1 MFALL
6 RAAVPLFVAMVT
18 GMVGSLVVTS
28 VLGKHDTVTLAA
40 FAVMTA
46 VLNPAT
52 AAVQGA
58 LRGLGPF
65 VAPHREEPAAAVP
78 IVRDARWL
86 SLATGAVGALAVLC
100 VPLLAEAAGVP
111 AEAVRELGLL
121 PYFLAASVMVF
132 ASTGGTSTILI
143 ALGRNS
149 HVLWPSLTAAVLLSV
164 LAAVLVPS
172 LGLTGVG
179 LAWLT
184 SGTAAAIVSIFNL
197 RRAFGRA
204 IGQARPRMGE
214 IVRLARVS
222 IPLAATVLIKFG
234 VLGVVTFAASTT
246 STRDTA
252 AHAVL
257 TTLTGIMLVAAVA
270 VAQAAVPDVA
280 RARDAAE
287 ARRAARTATLLAMMG
302 AGAGALLLLV
312 FGAQIMTGFSDDQA
326 VRERVLALLPL
337 MLLSSLFDAAQAV
350 KGTGLTALKRS
361 SASLRYFA
369 IGYGLLVL
377 AAVPVAR
384 TWGIA
389 GLWVAM
395 AMANGLLVVLQG
407 LGFHRHSAKVGAA
420 DQEGPGSDVA
430 SRQTRKV

>member
-1 MFALL
+1 MIVLL

-18 GMVGSLVVTS
+18 GTVGSLVVTS
-28 VLGKHDTVTLAA
+28 VLGRHDTVTLAA

-52 AAVQGA
+52 AAIQGA

-65 VAPHREEPAAAVP
+65 VAPHREDPAAAVP

-86 SLATGAVGALAVLC
+86 SLATGAVGAVAVLC
-100 VPLLAEAAGVP
+100 VPLLAGATGVP
-111 AEAVRELGLL
+111 GEVVNELGLL
-121 PYFLAASVMVF
+121 PYFLAGYLLVF

-143 ALGRNS
+143 ALGRNPQ
-149 HVLWPSLTAAVLLSV
+149 VLWASLTAAGLLSV
-164 LAAVLVPS
+164 LAAALVPP

-179 LAWLT
+179 LAWLI
-184 SGTAAAIVSIFNL
+184 SGTVAALVATFNL
-197 RRAFGRA
+197 RQAFGQG
-204 IGQARPRMGE
+204 IGQSRPRVGE

-246 STRDTA
+246 GTRDTA

-257 TTLTGIMLVAAVA
+257 TTLTAIMLVASVA
-270 VAQAAVPDVA
+270 VAQASVPDVA

-287 ARRAARTATLLAMMG
+287 ARCAGRTAILLAMMG

-312 FGAQIMTGFSDDQA
+312 FGAQIMTVFSDDQA
-326 VRERVLALLPL
+326 VRERALALLPV

-361 SASLRYFA
+361 SASLWYFA
-369 IGYGLLVL
+369 VCYGVLLAV
-377 AAVPVAR
+377 AVPVAR
-384 TWGIA
+384 TWGIT

-395 AMANGLLVVLQG
+395 AAANGLLVVLQS
-407 LGFHRHSAKVGAA
+407 LGFHRHSARIG
-420 DQEGPGSDVA
+420 QQPGSDVA
-430 SRQTRKV
+430 PRQVRKV